1 MHKLHFLPLLSAA
14 LLMTIMTACNKEPEF
29 HQTYVERPADALL
42 LVSGEGCKDSLVFM
56 TTESFTMTTT
66 VTTPGM
72 SNDWYEY
79 PDEFNSFTN
88 NYNST
93 LVRFCVP
100 VTFKRNDS
108 GKRRTVVFNIAAGD
122 YAASVAFVQD
132 TIIAKPADT
141 TPNDDDTAN

>member
-1 MHKLHFLPLLSAA
+1 MRKLHLLPLLSAA
-14 LLMTIMTACNKEPEF
+14 LLMAFMSACNKEPEF

-42 LVSGEGCKDSLVFM
+42 LVSGEGGLDSLVFT
-56 TTESFTMTTT
+56 TTESFTMTAT

-93 LVRFCVP
+93 LIRFSVP
-100 VTFKRNDS
+100 ITFKRNDT
-108 GKRRTVVFNIAAGD
+108 GKRRTVVFNIGAGQ

-141 TPNDDDTAN
+141 TPTDDTPAN